1 MSTGGALHRP
11 IEEERREDTGVE
23 AEGRVAKQVDGR
35 GWYASVQLS
44 LVPGSEREIALAPS
58 AEDEWQRFTAWLDAA
73 AAGATLGLDLAGAG
87 GQCSITRVH
96 GMVCDTSP
104 GVVAIAAI
112 RAVWTVLGFVPSR
125 SLSAAVES
133 CITRGHQMSVEA
145 LGAELTAVVGRAQP
159 YAANGMKRDE
169 DNSKQT

>member
-11 IEEERREDTGVE
+11 IEEKRREGTGVE

-44 LVPGSEREIALAPS
+44 LVPGGEREIALAPS
-58 AEDEWQRFTAWLDAA
+58 AVDERQRSEGWLDAA

-96 GMVCDTSP
+96 GMVCETSP
-104 GVVAIAAI
+104 GIVAIAAI

-125 SLSAAVES
+125 PLSAAVES

-145 LGAELTAVVGRAQP
+145 LGVELTAVVRRAHP
-159 YAANGMKRDE
+159 CAADGMKRCE
-169 DNSKQT
+169 DNNKQT